1 MMCPVMFLT
10 LASNVMASLSVKKHY
25 SVENVVKNSKIYL
38 NPFPKTV
45 SLKTRFLFMF
55 TYFCEILIVLTI
67 ISVTVKITQPVM
79 TIFYVK
85 AAIETR

>member
-25 SVENVVKNSKIYL
+25 SVENVVKNSKTYL
-38 NPFPKTV
+38 NPFPKAV
-45 SLKTRFLFMF
+45 SLKTRFLSMF